1 MYALFE
7 SAKYIGPNPFDMS
20 LVNSRWQM
28 FKMEKKIYQVKGQ
41 FCCSIETFKQKLYHG
56 LNLTIKLRS
65 HLYIRSV
72 YLL

>member
-28 FKMEKKIYQVKGQ
+28 FKMEKKNISSEG
-41 FCCSIETFKQKLYHG
+41 SILL
-56 LNLTIKLRS
+56 LN
-65 HLYIRSV
+65 
-72 YLL
+72 